1 MQNSIL
7 AEYAAHN
14 RSIEI
19 RKKETG
25 NEKDLD
31 RPDGFKAQIRAAA
44 AKKDPKEMT
53 LEEYREYIQEK
64 IRKMFPFLPEYS
76 LLLSVKFSDLALAEM
91 KNDPDCEKMVLESM
105 RFEVLREKSDAG
117 AQLEFS
123 IQRAR
128 ERRKE
133 RKDQMMKILLRK
145 KKMEI
150 YYEKWALHR
159 EAYTEFLETGKRYVG
174 PCPAAEFFALG
185 QLGGGNIIF

>member
-19 RKKETG
+19 RKKARA
-25 NEKDLD
+25 NEKDLE
-31 RPDGFKAQIRAAA
+31 RPDGFKAQIKAAA

-53 LEEYREYIQEK
+53 LEEYREYIQDK

-76 LLLSVKFSDLALAEM
+76 LLLSVDFSDLALVEM

-105 RFEVLREKSDAG
+105 RYEVLREKSDAG

-150 YYEKWALHR
+150 YYEKRALHR

-185 QLGGGNIIF
+185 QTGGNIIF

>member
-19 RKKETG
+19 RKKARA
-25 NEKDLD
+25 NEKDLE
-31 RPDGFKAQIRAAA
+31 RPDGFKAQIKAAA

-53 LEEYREYIQEK
+53 LEEYREYIQDK

-76 LLLSVKFSDLALAEM
+76 LLLSVNFSDLALVEM

-105 RFEVLREKSDAG
+105 RYEVLREKSDAG

-150 YYEKWALHR
+150 YYEKRALHR

-185 QLGGGNIIF
+185 QTGGGNIIF

>member
-1 MQNSIL
+1 MQNSIM

-19 RKKETG
+19 RKKETV
-25 NEKDLD
+25 NEKDLEK
-31 RPDGFKAQIRAAA
+31 PDGFRAQIRAAA

-53 LEEYREYIQEK
+53 LEEYREYIQDK
-64 IRKMFPFLPEYS
+64 IRKMYPFLPEYS
-76 LLLSVKFSDLALAEM
+76 LLLSINFSDLALVEM
-91 KNDPDCEKMVLESM
+91 KSDPDCEKMVLENIHY
-105 RFEVLREKSDAG
+105 EVLKEKNNAG
-117 AQLEFS
+117 SQLEFS

-150 YYEKWALHR
+150 YYEKRALHR

-185 QLGGGNIIF
+185 QMGGGNIIF

>member
-14 RSIEI
+14 RSIGI

-25 NEKDLD
+25 NEKDLES
-31 RPDGFKAQIRAAA
+31 PDGFKAQIKAAA

-64 IRKMFPFLPEYS
+64 IRKMFPFLSEYS
-76 LLLSVKFSDLALAEM
+76 LLLSVNFSDLALVEM
-91 KNDPDCEKMVLESM
+91 KNDPDCEKMILESM
-105 RFEVLREKSDAG
+105 RYEVLREKNNAG
-117 AQLEFS
+117 AQLEIS

-133 RKDQMMKILLRK
+133 RKDQMRKILLRK

-150 YYEKWALHR
+150 YYEKRALHR
-159 EAYTEFLETGKRYVG
+159 EHH
-174 PCPAAEFFALG
+174 CPS
-185 QLGGGNIIF
+185 

>member
-31 RPDGFKAQIRAAA
+31 RPDGFKAQIRAAT

-133 RKDQMMKILLRK
+133 HKDQMMKILLRK

-150 YYEKWALHR
+150 YYEKRALHR

>member
-7 AEYAAHN
+7 AEYAARN

-44 AKKDPKEMT
+44 AKKNPKEMT

-64 IRKMFPFLPEYS
+64 IRKMFPLLSEYS
-76 LLLSVKFSDLALAEM
+76 LLLSVKFSDLALMEM
-91 KNDPDCEKMVLESM
+91 KSDPDCEKMVLESM
-105 RFEVLREKSDAG
+105 SYEVVKEKSDAG

-123 IQRAR
+123 IRRAR

-150 YYEKWALHR
+150 YYEKRALHR

-185 QLGGGNIIF
+185 QIGGGNIIF